1 MYSFIRDKK
10 NATIIKILFLFIIFF
25 AFPGSLL
32 YKREL
37 KTIKFLYFLLFLKKQ
52 SGINPII
59 IFY

>member
-10 NATIIKILFLFIIFF
+10 KCYHYQNSFPFHHFFF

-37 KTIKFLYFLLFLKKQ
+37 KTIKFCYFLLFLKKNQ
-52 SGINPII
+52 GDK
-59 IFY
+59 